1 VTATYLVRGA
11 LVEYGSGLAHYIPNV
26 VMFQFNPE
34 SITRTIEIPPRPSGA
49 SLREVDQAGEV
60 PVERISL
67 TAHFSAQE
75 DATRENPLTAYLGIG
90 PQLAALDKLV
100 RPAGPLSGLITQAV
114 DKIGSLLSSK
124 SSGDPTQQVPRSAY
138 PRTLFVW
145 GATRILPVT
154 IDALSIVEKQYD
166 ALLNPTLA
174 EVSIGMTAV
183 MPDPCSDDRIA
194 KGAWTAMQYARD
206 ALALTNQVNTAFE
219 VRDLVEKIT
228 F

>member
-1 VTATYLVRGA
+1 MTLTYLLKGA
-11 LVEYGSGLAHYIPNV
+11 LVEYGSGLASYTPNV

-49 SLREVDQAGEV
+49 SLREVDQAGEI

-75 DATRENPLTAYLGIG
+75 DTARENPITIGVGIG

-100 RPAGPLSGLITQAV
+100 RPAGPISGLINKVV
-114 DKIGSLLSSK
+114 DKIGSLLSS
-124 SSGDPTQQVPRSAY
+124 SGSDPTQQVPREAY

-145 GATRILPVT
+145 GATRVLPVT
-154 IDALSIVEKQYD
+154 IDGLTIVEKQYD

-174 EVSIGMTAV
+174 EVSIAMTAI
-183 MPDPCSDDRIA
+183 MPDPCSDDPIA
-194 KGAWTAMQYARD
+194 KGAFTYSQYARD
-206 ALALTNQVNTAFE
+206 ALALLNQSNNALQIL
-219 VRDLVEKIT
+219 DLIH

>member
-1 VTATYLVRGA
+1 MSLTYLVKGA
-11 LVEYGSGLAHYIPNV
+11 LVEYGTGLASVLPNV

-34 SITRTIEIPPRPSGA
+34 SITRTLEIPPRPSGA
-49 SLREVDQAGEV
+49 SLREVNQAGDI
-60 PVERISL
+60 PVEKISL
-67 TAHFSAQE
+67 MAHFSAQE
-75 DATRENPLTAYLGIG
+75 EVTRGNPTTLAVGIG

-100 RPAGPLSGLITQAV
+100 RPTGPLSGLINAAI
-114 DKIGSLLSSK
+114 DKVGSLIGLN
-124 SSGDPTQQVPRSAY
+124 GETTQQIPREAY

-154 IDALSIVEKQYD
+154 IDSLSIVEKQYD

-174 EVSIGMTAV
+174 EVTITMTAI

-194 KGAWTAMQYARD
+194 KGAYLVSQIARD
-206 ALALTNQVNTAFE
+206 ALALLNQSDNALQVL
-219 VRDLVEKIT
+219 DLIH